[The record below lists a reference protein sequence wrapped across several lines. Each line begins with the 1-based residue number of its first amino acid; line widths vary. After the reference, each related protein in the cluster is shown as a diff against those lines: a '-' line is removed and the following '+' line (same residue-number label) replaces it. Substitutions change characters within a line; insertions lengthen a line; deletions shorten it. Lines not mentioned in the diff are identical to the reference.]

1 MAGDAPQL
9 WDGFPIKNY
18 FTPPITF

>member
-9 WDGFPIKNY
+9 CDPFS
-18 FTPPITF
+18 